1 MIQSFLLEKL
11 VVITKELKSPS
22 RTEADI
28 VTARETLIALV
39 TTSNAERDFINLF
52 VDLCDY
58 LLGRKPDALI
68 RMRKEYRLFFIHE
81 FGLAVS

>member
-1 MIQSFLLEKL
+1 MTQSFLLEKL
-11 VVITKELKSPS
+11 VLITKELKQPS

-28 VTARETLIALV
+28 ATAREALTVLV
-39 TTSNAERDFINLF
+39 TSSNAERDFINLF

-58 LLGRKPDALI
+58 LLGKKPNALI

-81 FGLAVS
+81 FGLTSH